1 MNLAVFGY
9 ILWVELGILPYTKK
23 TNASKIFTDK
33 TAVRADI

>member
-9 ILWVELGILPYTKK
+9 ILWVELGILPYTK